1 MEVNKMGKIKVYDGD
16 KVLLKDA
23 KRACYFVEGMGILAG
38 VILGSTFARQRIYD
52 QMNKKRKDLR
62 EKFTSLTYDSNDPES
77 KEQFEQKIKN
87 MSNAELVSYT
97 REFYDT
103 AGRIMTIDECKK
115 EIVNKLI

>member
-1 MEVNKMGKIKVYDGD
+1 MGKIKVYDGD

-23 KRACYFVEGMGILAG
+23 TRACYFVEGIGILTG
-38 VILGSTFARQRIYD
+38 MVLGSIFARQRIYD

-87 MSNAELVSYT
+87 MNTAELVSYT
-97 REFYDT
+97 KEFYNT
-103 AGRIMTIDECKK
+103 AGRIMVIDECKK